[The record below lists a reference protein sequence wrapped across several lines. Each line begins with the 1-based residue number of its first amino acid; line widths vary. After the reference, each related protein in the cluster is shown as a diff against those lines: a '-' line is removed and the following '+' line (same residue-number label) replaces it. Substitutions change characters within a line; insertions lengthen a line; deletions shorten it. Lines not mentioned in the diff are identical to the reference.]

1 MKEFNFSISRFKTK
15 QKQKI
20 RKFVELICSSLTKTN
35 LFQQLLLRKLLYTIS
50 YLHYLLSTLFTIHT
64 IYTTYYPYYEHY
76 LLSAL
81 STLFPIHTIY
91 TTYYLYYLPYFLST
105 VSTIFT
111 IQIVKS
117 ESTLKLII
125 IGRRTVHYGLMKKSI
140 RLTFQSIN
148 ACNLFST
155 FWAVSIRAFE
165 MRPVRRFVLKKSRER
180 DESFRSGAFISL
192 KSALSLYAMD
202 AGGRWDR
209 GRASSLALSI
219 TSDLYA

>member
-125 IGRRTVHYGLMKKSI
+125 IGRRTVHYEEKHSVDIPKH
-140 RLTFQSIN
+140 
-148 ACNLFST
+148 
-155 FWAVSIRAFE
+155 
-165 MRPVRRFVLKKSRER
+165 
-180 DESFRSGAFISL
+180 
-192 KSALSLYAMD
+192 
-202 AGGRWDR
+202 
-209 GRASSLALSI
+209 
-219 TSDLYA
+219 